1 MTSRVATGTKGAHM
15 DGAGDSSD
23 PPRFRSRPPG
33 QGDPG
38 GAAESPTL
46 PLPPPRDRIEL
57 DRLLHAV
64 ASTPSGERQLI
75 IDTVAAFPEPGVV
88 AQLLHEDLLD
98 LPCRDLGRHLMLLA
112 VIGQLRHASSV
123 AVLERF
129 VWLRDSQIAPR
140 DSHHGGGGTD
150 HRTSDTRSDS
160 RFWLDGALQ
169 ARAAE
174 MLVWVDQ
181 GRRRDVVD
189 RILREHPQGQV
200 RLATVD
206 ALAYSLADDPAALES
221 LRERVREE
229 DRWAVGLPRRT
240 ADMDVEAFDA
250 AVQRHQDRYGAGV
263 QLPTRQDAHT
273 DRDGNDDED
282 EGDGGVR

>member
-1 MTSRVATGTKGAHM
+1 M

-46 PLPPPRDRIEL
+46 PLPPPRDRTEL

-64 ASTPSGERQLI
+64 ASTPSGERHLI
-75 IDTVAAFPEPGVV
+75 IDTVAAFSEPGVV

-123 AVLERF
+123 EVLERF
-129 VWLRDSQIAPR
+129 VWLPDSRIVPR
-140 DSHHGGGGTD
+140 DSHSDGGGGGPGD
-150 HRTSDTRSDS
+150 RSRDARSDS

-240 ADMDVEAFDA
+240 ADMDVDAFDA
-250 AVQRHQDRYGAGV
+250 AVQRHQDRYGAGL
-263 QLPTRQDAHT
+263 QLPTGQDAHT

>member
-1 MTSRVATGTKGAHM
+1 M
-15 DGAGDSSD
+15 DGAGGSSD
-23 PPRFRSRPPG
+23 PPRFRSRQPG

-38 GAAESPTL
+38 GAVESPTL
-46 PLPPPRDRIEL
+46 PLPPPRDRTEL

-112 VIGQLRHASSV
+112 VVGQLRHESSV
-123 AVLERF
+123 EVLERF
-129 VWLRDSQIAPR
+129 VWLRDSQIVPR
-140 DSHHGGGGTD
+140 DSHHDGGGGGTS
-150 HRTSDTRSDS
+150 HRSHDTRSDS

-181 GRRRDVVD
+181 GRRRDLVD
-189 RILREHPQGQV
+189 RILHEHPQGQV

-206 ALAYSLADDPAALES
+206 ALAYSLADDPTALES

-229 DRWAVGLPRRT
+229 DRWAVGIPRRT
-240 ADMDVEAFDA
+240 ADMDAEAFDA
-250 AVQRHQDRYGAGV
+250 AVERRQERYGAGV
-263 QLPTRQDAHT
+263 QLPTRQDARP
-273 DRDGNDDED
+273 DRDPGKDED
-282 EGDGGVR
+282 KGDGGVR